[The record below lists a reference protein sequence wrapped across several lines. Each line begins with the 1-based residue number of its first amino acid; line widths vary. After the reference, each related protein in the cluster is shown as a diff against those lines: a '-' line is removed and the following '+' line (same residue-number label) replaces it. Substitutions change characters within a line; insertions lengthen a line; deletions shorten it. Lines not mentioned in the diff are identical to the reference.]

1 MKNNHLVILDL
12 IIGFFLLPLC
22 LIIRGLRSTLS
33 KIFKIN
39 YRGILIIKFLGAGN
53 FIAIQDTLV
62 NKDVDILSARSNAS
76 AINKFNIG
84 NRIFLIDDS
93 NLLRLIASCLNCIYR
108 ILFINYQQVIN
119 LETESKFAKFV
130 TALTSA
136 KVLSGVSNAHKS
148 YIDYFLYDK
157 YLVNPMMLDKP
168 EVINLLLDFKPITN
182 HYMEHA
188 LDAHRRDFLLNIPLN
203 NVKRIV
209 ISPTGSNTD
218 SIRRLSID
226 GGWDVVM
233 NYLDALDGLGFID
246 VVFSSALD
254 QQYSD
259 FIVLGKKYPKVKIL
273 ITKYDEFI
281 QKIKDSDLVL
291 TIDSQAL
298 HIAQQFKKPT
308 ISFYGPST
316 PFGVNFGKTT
326 YPVTRSL
333 ICSPCRHKY
342 LSLPCQGHAP
352 CMKFDRKQFEI
363 FAQIN
368 LKNTLLGDV
377 KNASS

>member
-22 LIIRGLRSTLS
+22 LIIRGLRRMLS
-33 KIFKIN
+33 KIFKAN

-53 FIAIQDTLV
+53 FIAIQDTLL
-62 NKDVDILSARSNAS
+62 NKDVDILSAKSNAN
-76 AINKFNIG
+76 AIAKFNIG
-84 NRIFLIDDS
+84 NRVFLIDDS
-93 NLLRLIASCLNCIYR
+93 NLFNLIISSLNCISR
-108 ILFINYQQVIN
+108 LIFINYQQVIN

-157 YLVNPMMLDKP
+157 YLVNPMMLNKP
-168 EVINLLLDFKPITN
+168 EVINLLLDFKAITN

-188 LDAHRRDFLLNIPLN
+188 LDVHRRDFLLNISLSD
-203 NVKRIV
+203 VKKVV
-209 ISPTGSNTD
+209 ISPAGSNTD
-218 SIRRLSID
+218 TIRRLSID
-226 GGWDVVM
+226 GGWSVVM
-233 NYLDALDGLGFID
+233 NYLCALDGVDFID
-246 VVFSSALD
+246 IVFSSALD
-254 QQYSD
+254 QQYSE
-259 FIVLGKKYPKVKIL
+259 FIVLCQRYSKVKIH

-308 ISFYGPST
+308 ISFYGPSI
-316 PFGVNFGKTT
+316 PFGVNFEKTT

-333 ICSPCRHKY
+333 ICSPCMHKY
-342 LSLPCQGHAP
+342 ISKPCKDLAP
-352 CMKFDRKQFEI
+352 CMKFDRKQFEVLT
-363 FAQIN
+363 QIN
-368 LKNTLLGDV
+368 LKNTLLEDV

>member
-1 MKNNHLVILDL
+1 
-12 IIGFFLLPLC
+12 
-22 LIIRGLRSTLS
+22 
-33 KIFKIN
+33 
-39 YRGILIIKFLGAGN
+39 
-53 FIAIQDTLV
+53 
-62 NKDVDILSARSNAS
+62 
-76 AINKFNIG
+76 
-84 NRIFLIDDS
+84 
-93 NLLRLIASCLNCIYR
+93 
-108 ILFINYQQVIN
+108 
-119 LETESKFAKFV
+119 
-130 TALTSA
+130 
-136 KVLSGVSNAHKS
+136 
-148 YIDYFLYDK
+148 
-157 YLVNPMMLDKP
+157 MLDKP
-168 EVINLLLDFKPITN
+168 AVINLLLDFKTISN

-233 NYLDALDGLGFID
+233 NYLDAIDGLGFID
-246 VVFSSALD
+246 VVFSSGLD

-259 FIVLGKKYPKVKIL
+259 FIVLGKKYPKVEIH

-308 ISFYGPST
+308 ISFYGPSI
-316 PFGVNFGKTT
+316 PFGVNFEKTT

-333 ICSPCRHKY
+333 ICSPCMHKY
-342 LSLPCQGHAP
+342 ISKPCKDLAP

-363 FAQIN
+363 LTQIN
-368 LKNTLLGDV
+368 LKNTFLGDV

>member
-1 MKNNHLVILDL
+1 MILDL
-12 IIGFFLLPLC
+12 IVGFILLPLC
-22 LIIRGLRSTLS
+22 LIIKGLRRILS
-33 KIFKIN
+33 KIFKAN

-53 FIAIQDTLV
+53 FIAIQDTLL
-62 NKDVDILSARSNAS
+62 NKDVDILSAKSNAN
-76 AINKFNIG
+76 AIAEFSIG
-84 NRIFLIDDS
+84 NRVFLIDDS
-93 NLLRLIASCLNCIYR
+93 NLFKLIISCLNCIYR
-108 ILFINYQQVIN
+108 LIFINYQQVIN

-136 KVLSGVSNAHKS
+136 KVHSGVSNAHKS

-168 EVINLLLDFKPITN
+168 EVINLLLDFKSITN
-182 HYMEHA
+182 HYMEHT
-188 LDAHRRDFLLNIPLN
+188 LNAHRQDFLLNISLN
-203 NVKRIV
+203 NVKRVV

-233 NYLDALDGLGFID
+233 NYLGALDGVGFID

-259 FIVLGKKYPKVKIL
+259 FIVLGQKYPKVKIH

-333 ICSPCRHKY
+333 ICSPCMHKY
-342 LSLPCQGHAP
+342 ISKPCKDLAP
-352 CMKFDRKQFEI
+352 CMKFDRKQFEVLT
-363 FAQIN
+363 QIN
-368 LKNTLLGDV
+368 LKNTLLEDL
-377 KNASS
+377 KNANS

>member
-22 LIIRGLRSTLS
+22 LIIRGLRRMLS
-33 KIFKIN
+33 KIFKAN

-53 FIAIQDTLV
+53 FIAIQDTLL
-62 NKDVDILSARSNAS
+62 NKDVDILSAKSNAN
-76 AINKFNIG
+76 AIAKFNIG
-84 NRIFLIDDS
+84 NRVFLIDDS
-93 NLLRLIASCLNCIYR
+93 NLFNLIISPLNCISR
-108 ILFINYQQVIN
+108 LIFINYQQVIN

-168 EVINLLLDFKPITN
+168 EVINLLLDFKAITN

-188 LDAHRRDFLLNIPLN
+188 LDVHRRDFLLNISLSD
-203 NVKRIV
+203 VKKVV
-209 ISPTGSNTD
+209 ISPAGSNTD
-218 SIRRLSID
+218 TIRRLSID
-226 GGWDVVM
+226 GGWSVVM
-233 NYLDALDGLGFID
+233 NYLCALDGVDFID
-246 VVFSSALD
+246 IVFSSALD
-254 QQYSD
+254 QQYSE
-259 FIVLGKKYPKVKIL
+259 FIVLCQRYSKVKIH

-308 ISFYGPST
+308 ISFYGPSI
-316 PFGVNFGKTT
+316 PFGVNFEKTT

-333 ICSPCRHKY
+333 ICSPCMHKY
-342 LSLPCQGHAP
+342 ISKPCKDLAP
-352 CMKFDRKQFEI
+352 CMKFDRKQFEVLT
-363 FAQIN
+363 QIN
-368 LKNTLLGDV
+368 LKNTLLEDV
-377 KNASS
+377 KNAST

>member
-1 MKNNHLVILDL
+1 VILDL

-22 LIIRGLRSTLS
+22 LITKGLRQILS
-33 KIFKIN
+33 KIFKAN

-53 FIAIQDTLV
+53 FIAIQDTLL
-62 NKDVDILSARSNAS
+62 NKDVDILSAKSNAN
-76 AINKFNIG
+76 AIAKFNIG
-84 NRIFLIDDS
+84 NRVFLIDDS
-93 NLLRLIASCLNCIYR
+93 NLFNLIISSLNCISR
-108 ILFINYQQVIN
+108 LIFINYQQVIN

-168 EVINLLLDFKPITN
+168 EVINLLLDFKAITN

-188 LDAHRRDFLLNIPLN
+188 LDVHRRDFLLNISLSD
-203 NVKRIV
+203 VKKVV
-209 ISPTGSNTD
+209 ISPAGSNTD
-218 SIRRLSID
+218 TIRRLSID
-226 GGWDVVM
+226 GGWSVVM
-233 NYLDALDGLGFID
+233 NYLCALDGVDFID
-246 VVFSSALD
+246 IVFSSALD
-254 QQYSD
+254 QQYSE
-259 FIVLGKKYPKVKIL
+259 FIVLCQRYSKVKIH

-308 ISFYGPST
+308 ISFYGPSI
-316 PFGVNFGKTT
+316 PFGVNFEKTT

-333 ICSPCRHKY
+333 ICSPCMHKY
-342 LSLPCQGHAP
+342 ISKPCKDLAP
-352 CMKFDRKQFEI
+352 CMKFDRKQFEVLT
-363 FAQIN
+363 QIN
-368 LKNTLLGDV
+368 LKNTLLEDV

>member
-22 LIIRGLRSTLS
+22 LIIRGLRRMLS

-53 FIAIQDTLV
+53 FIAIQDTIV
-62 NKDVDILSARSNAS
+62 NKDFDILSAKSNAS
-76 AINKFNIG
+76 AINKFHIG
-84 NRIFLIDDS
+84 SRVFLIDDS
-93 NLLRLIASCLNCIYR
+93 NLLRLITSCLNCIYR
-108 ILFINYQQVIN
+108 LLFINYQQVIN
-119 LETESKFAKFV
+119 LETESKFAKFI

-148 YIDYFLYDK
+148 YIDYFLYDR
-157 YLVNPMMLDKP
+157 YLVNPLMLDKP
-168 EVINLLLDFKPITN
+168 EVISLLTDFKTITN
-182 HYMEHA
+182 HFMEHA
-188 LDAHRRDFLLNIPLN
+188 LEAHRRDFLLNISLN
-203 NVKRIV
+203 NMKRVV
-209 ISPTGSNTD
+209 ISPAGSNTD

-233 NYLDALDGLGFID
+233 NYLVALDGVGFID
-246 VVFSSALD
+246 VVFSSSLD

-259 FIVLGKKYPKVKIL
+259 FIVLGQKYPKVKIH
-273 ITKYDEFI
+273 ITTYDEFV

-298 HIAQQFKKPT
+298 HIAQIFKRPT

-342 LSLPCQGHAP
+342 LSLPCQGDAP

-363 FAQIN
+363 LAQIN
-368 LKNTLLGDV
+368 LKNTFT
-377 KNASS
+377 KPKI

>member
-1 MKNNHLVILDL
+1 M
-12 IIGFFLLPLC
+12 
-22 LIIRGLRSTLS
+22 LS
-33 KIFKIN
+33 KIFKAN

-53 FIAIQDTLV
+53 FIAIQDTLL
-62 NKDVDILSARSNAS
+62 NKDVDILSAKSNAN
-76 AINKFNIG
+76 AIAKFNIG
-84 NRIFLIDDS
+84 NRVFLIDDS
-93 NLLRLIASCLNCIYR
+93 NLFNLIISSLNCISR
-108 ILFINYQQVIN
+108 LIFINYQQVIN

-168 EVINLLLDFKPITN
+168 EVINLLLDFKAITN

-188 LDAHRRDFLLNIPLN
+188 LDVHRRDFLLNISLSD
-203 NVKRIV
+203 VKKVV
-209 ISPTGSNTD
+209 ISPAGSNTD
-218 SIRRLSID
+218 TIRRLSID
-226 GGWDVVM
+226 GGWSVVM
-233 NYLDALDGLGFID
+233 NYLCALDGVDFID
-246 VVFSSALD
+246 IVFSSALD
-254 QQYSD
+254 QQYSE
-259 FIVLGKKYPKVKIL
+259 FIVLCQRYSKVKIH

-308 ISFYGPST
+308 ISFYGPSI
-316 PFGVNFGKTT
+316 PFGVNFEKTT

-333 ICSPCRHKY
+333 ICSPCMHKY
-342 LSLPCQGHAP
+342 ISKPCKDLAP
-352 CMKFDRKQFEI
+352 CMKFDRKQFEVLT
-363 FAQIN
+363 QIN
-368 LKNTLLGDV
+368 LKNTLLEDV
-377 KNASS
+377 KNAST

>member
-1 MKNNHLVILDL
+1 VILDL

-53 FIAIQDTLV
+53 FIAIQDTLI
-62 NKDVDILSARSNAS
+62 NKDVDILSAKSNAN
-76 AINKFNIG
+76 AITKFNIG
-84 NRIFLIDDS
+84 NRVFLIDDS
-93 NLLRLIASCLNCIYR
+93 NLFNLIISSLNCISR
-108 ILFINYQQVIN
+108 LIFINYQQVIN

-168 EVINLLLDFKPITN
+168 KVINLLLDFKAITN

-188 LDAHRRDFLLNIPLN
+188 LDVHRRDFLLNISLSD
-203 NVKRIV
+203 VKKVV
-209 ISPTGSNTD
+209 ISPAGSNTD
-218 SIRRLSID
+218 TIRRLSID
-226 GGWDVVM
+226 GGWSVVM
-233 NYLDALDGLGFID
+233 NYLCALDGVDFID
-246 VVFSSALD
+246 IVFSSALD

-259 FIVLGKKYPKVKIL
+259 FIVLCQRYSKVKIH

-308 ISFYGPST
+308 ISFYGPSI
-316 PFGVNFGKTT
+316 PFGVNFEKTT

-333 ICSPCRHKY
+333 ICSPCMHKY
-342 LSLPCQGHAP
+342 ISRPCKDLAP
-352 CMKFDRKQFEI
+352 CMKFDRKQFEVLT
-363 FAQIN
+363 QIN
-368 LKNTLLGDV
+368 LKNTLLEDV